1 MAETPINL
9 DEDFRPQPGKR
20 RRDLDESMAE
30 ATREHASQPD
40 EHHDKA
46 LEEMREFARTNTM
59 AAQVL
64 GGQDNAVMDAA
75 PEASLS
81 TQSAV
86 QSAPQQTTQSAAEP
100 EAAKVTAQMAE
111 QSSQKATEEAV
122 KQEAAVEAAAAKQ
135 SAPQAAP
142 ASPAAETASQSSGS
156 SANLSSSKPSSLETT
171 LSDIKDTGKR
181 QKSLVLPGDP
191 EIRRRLY
198 DRLEAAGKL
207 YYAGGVPQITLSR
220 KQTLKEL
227 DKVLQEHG
235 GQSAHVLTLKA
246 ERYGIG
252 SFGSAMAGLKNKL
265 GRSHEVDVV
274 LVGKPADLAAKGSEL
289 VDVLRVLEEKKLVPE
304 KSAEKVAQR
313 IPTQSR
319 GESDVV
325 RLEADKNPGP
335 LVIKA
340 GNTLASLLDPVK
352 EKVNTAN
359 REQLEKKELAK
370 EHKAEKEYKDA
381 LSAKEKAD
389 QDKGAAPTEKVN
401 EHSAK
406 FAKELSTAFQ
416 DANLLHTQNGN
427 KQVEAHALLERA
439 RNLKDPTIR
448 ELQTLPEG
456 DRQKAIIQ
464 LAALIQKG
472 DAKEFGN
479 KLTTAMLDAHKA
491 DTSSIRDKVASF
503 IKMEAE
509 RDPAFAAKAE
519 LILKDLVE
527 RKVLTEEQSKAIS
540 GQVAAEVEKAHKTEA
555 TAKPAETT
563 QEQAGASKSE
573 AHATASETTT
583 QSTAATTEKAQPAAE
598 AATGAATQDAST
610 AESKSATAG
619 TAETNEHGA
628 NSTDSLAAQS
638 VAQPAAEKSS
648 SADSTHAATHTS
660 ETAQA
665 SATAESKT
673 AAAGA
678 SESKEH
684 SATDSAAQ
692 AVQSGAES
700 AANKASAAESA
711 QLATHAATEA
721 SHGKSVEA
729 GVSTASTAAAG
740 PADQSLTLRDR
751 LDAYTAGGEKLT
763 AEKAASLTAELDALR
778 TKPLSS
784 LDGGKGDKPTQTLDN
799 AEKLLKELE
808 SGRFGAELKAQAKDL
823 AEPVAKWRE
832 QDGQRREAEGLG
844 SGKSAAHSVG
854 TGASTESAT
863 GQRAGESEKIAPT
876 TIPGTSASHSAS
888 ARESISSTAQATP
901 EVSAPQLAK
910 QASEQRYRETEAAG
924 GKLSSLMANPA
935 GSFTNRDKTWNEANI
950 QRAASEVLRIDP
962 QAAAEMSSSQRT
974 RLAVY
979 SAWLAESARDG
990 KLPGFASEQGKEVAN
1005 QLVSRAAALIR
1016 VMDDGSAT
1024 PPDVQKSLDKANRLV
1039 AAMPQLEKSTSF
1051 SAEATQSH
1059 GNRPGIGQEA
1069 AKAVANDL
1077 VYSVYKAQSVSDSQ
1091 VTHLLK
1097 SVPNLTPDAIK
1108 ALPAA
1113 DQAKTVAAMEHL
1125 VKKVNEGGLGEV
1137 AKLPE
1142 SIRENL
1148 KATAETVTV
1157 LKDALSKNPAMDAA
1171 LKEESNRLNGRA
1183 ASGTVT
1189 QASPVKTPDA
1199 AQAPTPKTGGRGL
1212 DR

>member
-64 GGQDNAVMDAA
+64 GGQDNAVMHAA

-86 QSAPQQTTQSAAEP
+86 QSAPQQSTQSAAEP

-111 QSSQKATEEAV
+111 QSSQNATEEAV

-156 SANLSSSKPSSLETT
+156 SASLSSGKPSSLETT

-448 ELQTLPEG
+448 EIQTLPEG

-509 RDPAFAAKAE
+509 RDPAFSAKAE

-555 TAKPAETT
+555 TAKPAEAT

-573 AHATASETTT
+573 SHATTSETPM
-583 QSTAATTEKAQPAAE
+583 QSTAAATEKAQPAAE
-598 AATGAATQDAST
+598 STTGAATQESST

-619 TAETNEHGA
+619 AAETKEHGA

-648 SADSTHAATHTS
+648 SADSTHAATQTS

-665 SATAESKT
+665 SATSESKT
-673 AAAGA
+673 
-678 SESKEH
+678 
-684 SATDSAAQ
+684 AAQ

-729 GVSTASTAAAG
+729 SASTASTATAG
-740 PADQSLTLRDR
+740 PTDQSLTLRDR

-808 SGRFGAELKAQAKDL
+808 SGRFGTELKAQAKDL

-844 SGKSAAHSVG
+844 SGKSAAHGVG
-854 TGASTESAT
+854 TGASTESAS

-876 TIPGTSASHSAS
+876 TIPGTSASHSVS

-901 EVSAPQLAK
+901 EVSAEQLAK

-1005 QLVSRAAALIR
+1005 QLVSRAASLIR

-1039 AAMPQLEKSTSF
+1039 AAMPKLEKSTSF
-1051 SAEATQSH
+1051 SVEATQSH
-1059 GNRPGIGQEA
+1059 SNRPGIGQEA

-1148 KATAETVTV
+1148 KATAETVAV
-1157 LKDALSKNPAMDAA
+1157 LKDALSKNPAMDSAI
-1171 LKEESNRLNGRA
+1171 KEESNRLNGRA

-1189 QASPVKTPDA
+1189 QASPVKTPEA

>member
-20 RRDLDESMAE
+20 RRDPDESMAE
-30 ATREHASQPD
+30 AMREQASQTD
-40 EHHDKA
+40 EQLSRQ
-46 LEEMREFARTNTM
+46 LEEMKEFAQTNPM
-59 AAQVL
+59 AAEVL
-64 GGQDNAVMDAA
+64 GGKNNAVMEAA
-75 PEASLS
+75 PEASLA
-81 TQSAV
+81 TQPETQA
-86 QSAPQQTTQSAAEP
+86 APEQATQSAAEP
-100 EAAKVTAQMAE
+100 EAAKVTEQMAE
-111 QSSQKATEEAV
+111 QSSQKANEEAV
-122 KQEAAVEAAAAKQ
+122 KQEAAAASAVTKQ
-135 SAPQAAP
+135 SAPEAAP
-142 ASPAAETASQSSGS
+142 ASPAAESSSQSSGS
-156 SANLSSSKPSSLETT
+156 SASLSSSKPSSLETT

-181 QKSLVLPGDP
+181 QKYLVLPGDP

-207 YYAGGVPQITLSR
+207 YYSGGTPQITLSR

-227 DKVLQEHG
+227 DKVLAEYG
-235 GQSAHVLTLKA
+235 GQSVHALTLKA
-246 ERYGIG
+246 ERFGIG

-265 GRSHEVDVV
+265 GRSHEIDVV
-274 LVGKPADLAAKGSEL
+274 LVGKRDDLVTKGGEL
-289 VDVLRVLEEKKLVPE
+289 VDVVRMLEDKKLIPE
-304 KSAEKVAQR
+304 ASAKELAKR
-313 IPTQSR
+313 IPTASR

-325 RLEADKNPGP
+325 HLDAEKNPGP
-335 LVIKA
+335 LVIKG
-340 GNTLASLLDPVK
+340 GNKLASLLDPVTS
-352 EKVNTAN
+352 KVNTFN

-389 QDKGAAPTEKVN
+389 QDKGAAPNEKVN

-406 FAKELSTAFQ
+406 FAKELNTAFQ

-509 RDPAFAAKAE
+509 RDPAFSAKAE

-555 TAKPAETT
+555 TAKPAEAT

-573 AHATASETTT
+573 SHATTSETPM
-583 QSTAATTEKAQPAAE
+583 QSTAAATEKAQPAAE
-598 AATGAATQDAST
+598 STTGAATQESST

-619 TAETNEHGA
+619 AAETKEHGA

-648 SADSTHAATHTS
+648 SADSTHAATQTS

-665 SATAESKT
+665 SATSESKT
-673 AAAGA
+673 
-678 SESKEH
+678 
-684 SATDSAAQ
+684 AAQ

-729 GVSTASTAAAG
+729 GASTASTATAG
-740 PADQSLTLRDR
+740 PTDQSLALRDR

-844 SGKSAAHSVG
+844 SGKSAAHGVG
-854 TGASTESAT
+854 TGASTESAS

-876 TIPGTSASHSAS
+876 TIPGTSASHSVS

-901 EVSAPQLAK
+901 EVSAEQLAK

-962 QAAAEMSSSQRT
+962 QAATEMSSSQRT

-1005 QLVSRAAALIR
+1005 QLVSRAASLIR

-1039 AAMPQLEKSTSF
+1039 AAMPKLEKSTSF
-1051 SAEATQSH
+1051 SVEATQSH
-1059 GNRPGIGQEA
+1059 SNRPGIGQEA

-1148 KATAETVTV
+1148 KATAETVAV
-1157 LKDALSKNPAMDAA
+1157 LKDALSKNPAMDSAI
-1171 LKEESNRLNGRA
+1171 KEESNRLNGRA

-1189 QASPVKTPDA
+1189 QASPVKTPEA